1 MNTLKTFLWILKMS
15 MRELRSHFFSL
26 LPLILT
32 LGLGLGTALGIDT
45 LSQQIKITLDAE
57 AQSLLGG
64 DLDVS
69 LAREFPEALL
79 AELKNLP
86 EAQNQV
92 KWWSTLSMA
101 NGSKTNAVL
110 ADIKVIPAHN
120 WPLLPNIVATEPFSA
135 VQNINSG
142 IIVDSGIQDSSV
154 LQIGREKFNIIGKII
169 EERNRDMGSFFAAAH
184 VYMSETHAKE
194 AGLLAFNTRFTSH
207 VTFLAAP
214 QYTVEKLTQSVTNV
228 FEKHNVKGFRIN
240 TRESAARRIERPLN
254 NVKMFLMIVSLGT
267 ALLAMAGAALGLT
280 QYLSARKQDVAMLR
294 VLGASP
300 TTTSAIYL
308 SVSVLSALLGCAAA
322 LGIAFAF
329 IWSFIHSPFTQ
340 SISLFKNN
348 TFDIP
353 LFFKIASQSIPF
365 VVTFLVALS
374 WPQLWSLQSTSP
386 QNILREQELPFSKK
400 GKWSVAFCTLISLA
414 AFLMP
419 KLSGTAVLKS
429 FAVMGIISPLILFFA
444 ASGLVFLIF
453 KKIQNTVGLHFRL
466 ATSIWLR
473 VPFLSSFS
481 LTVAVFS
488 LFLILTVRLLSSNIL
503 APLQDE
509 NAQGNKSNLFFIDVQ
524 PDQKLG
530 LLTHLQQVF
539 PGQDPQVAPL
549 IRARLV
555 LNEEK
560 KKSLETINSASQNPN
575 SEADSQGFKDREQN
589 LSYGPI
595 PGSDDT
601 ITSGRAWTL
610 EDSDVEQFSVEEK
623 FAQNINAKLGD
634 TLTFD
639 IQGIQITGKITS
651 LRSVDWTSFKPNFFL
666 KGHPKLLA
674 DAPQIFMIAVHS
686 NNEIQRI
693 KLIQDVRNE
702 WPNISSIDATK
713 LIQQVQETLNT
724 IIKIVEVLSL
734 FTFICALLVQ
744 IIASLSTQQFRLK
757 QNAILRALGISH
769 AKLIFITFLEFSI
782 ISAIAICIA
791 TLGAMGL
798 NIYLSQLLFKTVAM
812 PNLWPVTTLIIFYFL
827 ITVTLGLLSVLKP
840 LAQKPNVVLQ
850 NQGA

>member
-1 MNTLKTFLWILKMS
+1 MNTLKTFFWVLKMS
-15 MRELRSHFFSL
+15 VRELRNHFFSL

-45 LSQQIKITLDAE
+45 LSQQIKIKLDAE

-64 DLDVS
+64 DLDIS
-69 LAREFPEALL
+69 LAREFPEAVLL
-79 AELKNLP
+79 DLKNLP

-92 KWWSTLSMA
+92 QWWSTLSMA

-110 ADIKVIPAHN
+110 ANIKVIPAQN
-120 WPLLPNIVATEPFSA
+120 WPLLTNIVVTEPLSA
-135 VQNINSG
+135 VQNINTG
-142 IIVDSGIQDSSV
+142 IIVDSGIQDSQE
-154 LQIGREKFNIIGKII
+154 LQIGRGKFNIIGKII

-214 QYTVEKLTQSVTNV
+214 QFTVEQLTQSVKNV
-228 FEKHNVKGFRIN
+228 FEKNNFKGFRIN

-254 NVKMFLMIVSLGT
+254 NVKIFLMIVSLGT
-267 ALLAMAGAALGLT
+267 AILAMAGAALGLT
-280 QYLSARKQDVAMLR
+280 QYLGARKQDVAMLR

-300 TTTSAIYL
+300 TTTSAVYL
-308 SVSVLSALLGCAAA
+308 LVSVLSALLGCALA
-322 LGIAFAF
+322 LTVSFAF

-340 SISLFKNN
+340 SIALFKNN
-348 TFDIP
+348 TFDIL
-353 LFFKIASQSIPF
+353 LFFKISSQSIPF
-365 VVTFLVALS
+365 VITFLVALC
-374 WPQLWSLQSTSP
+374 WPQLWSLQSAPP

-400 GKWSVAFCTLISLA
+400 AQWSVALCTLLSLS
-414 AFLMP
+414 AFLLP
-419 KLSGTAVLKS
+419 KLSGTALQKS
-429 FAVMGIISPLILFFA
+429 FAVMGIISPLILFFT
-444 ASGLVFLIF
+444 ASGFVFLIF
-453 KKIQNTVGLHFRL
+453 KKIQNAAGLHFRL

-488 LFLILTVRLLSSNIL
+488 LFLVLTVRLLSSNIL
-503 APLQDE
+503 APLRDE

-539 PGQDPQVAPL
+539 PKQEPQVAPL
-549 IRARLV
+549 IRARL
-555 LNEEK
+555 LLSDSK
-560 KKSLETINSASQNPN
+560 KKSLESALQSTPQGN

-595 PGSDDT
+595 PGPDDT
-601 ITSGRAWTL
+601 IISGRAWTP
-610 EDSDVEQFSVEEK
+610 DDIDVEQFSVEEK

-639 IQGIQITGKITS
+639 IQGIEITGKITS

-674 DAPQIFMIAVHS
+674 DAPQIFIIAVHS
-686 NNEIQRI
+686 SNENQRV
-693 KLIQDVRNE
+693 KLIQYVRNE

-713 LIQQVQETLNT
+713 LMQQVQDTLNT
-724 IIKIVEVLSL
+724 IIKIVEILSL

-769 AKLIFITFLEFSI
+769 FKLIFITFLEFTL

-798 NIYLSQLLFKTVAM
+798 NIYLSYLLFKTVAM
-812 PNLWPVTTLIIFYFL
+812 PDLWPVATLILFYFL
-827 ITVTLGLLSVLKP
+827 ITVTIGLLSVLKP

-850 NQGA
+850 DQGA